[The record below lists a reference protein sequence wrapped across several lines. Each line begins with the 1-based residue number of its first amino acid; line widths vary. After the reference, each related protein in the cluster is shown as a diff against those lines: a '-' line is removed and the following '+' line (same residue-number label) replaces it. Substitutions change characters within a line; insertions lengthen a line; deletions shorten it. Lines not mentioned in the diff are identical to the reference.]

1 MAKPSMKQ
9 ETILEL
15 ENIIGY
21 TFKDKAL
28 LVRAFTHGSASK
40 EATENYQSLE
50 FLGDSI
56 LDFVVAKRLMQI
68 NPNAHEGA
76 LTRLRASIVS
86 KEPLAEEVK
95 KLNLQNYLIVGKGE
109 NLAYI
114 SSQSKIMSD
123 IFESIIG
130 AIYLDCGS
138 VEKAEKF
145 VFDKLKDMF
154 NGKCRHVGIDDFKS
168 KLNEFASRNDIAVS
182 YVELK
187 RSGPAHN
194 PTFVVEVK
202 VNTFVAGVGEGKTK
216 REAEQNA
223 AKEALERIEKK

>member
-1 MAKPSMKQ
+1 MKD
-9 ETILEL
+9 EVILEI

-21 TFKDKAL
+21 TFRNKAL

-56 LDFVVAKRLMQI
+56 LDFVVAKRLMKI
-68 NPNAHEGA
+68 NPDAHEGA

-95 KLNLQNYLIVGKGE
+95 KLSLEKYLIVGKGE

-130 AIYLDCGS
+130 AIYLDS
-138 VEKAEKF
+138 NSIDAVEKF
-145 VFDKLKDMF
+145 VFDKLKDLF
-154 NGKCRHVGIDDFKS
+154 NGKCKHVGADDFKS
-168 KLNEFASRNDIAVS
+168 RLNEFASRNDVSVS
-182 YVELK
+182 YEELE
-187 RSGPAHN
+187 RNGPAHN
-194 PTFVVEVK
+194 PTFMVEVK
-202 VNTFVAGVGEGKTK
+202 VNTFVAGVGKGKTK

>member
-1 MAKPSMKQ
+1 MKD
-9 ETILEL
+9 EIILEI

-21 TFKDKAL
+21 TFKNKAL

-56 LDFVVAKRLMQI
+56 LDFVVAKRLMKI
-68 NPNAHEGA
+68 NPDAHEGA

-95 KLNLQNYLIVGKGE
+95 KLSLEKYLIVGKGE

-130 AIYLDCGS
+130 AIYLDS
-138 VEKAEKF
+138 DSIEAVEKF
-145 VFDKLKDMF
+145 VFDKLKDLF
-154 NGKCRHVGIDDFKS
+154 NGKCKHVGADDYKS
-168 KLNEFASRNDIAVS
+168 RLNEFASRNDVGVS
-182 YVELK
+182 YEELE
-187 RSGPAHN
+187 RTGPAHN
-194 PTFVVEVK
+194 PTFMVEVK
-202 VNTFVAGVGEGKTK
+202 VNTFVAGVGKGKTK

>member
-1 MAKPSMKQ
+1 MKD
-9 ETILEL
+9 EVILEI

-21 TFKDKAL
+21 TFKNKAL
-28 LVRAFTHGSASK
+28 LVRAITHGSASK

-56 LDFVVAKRLMQI
+56 LDFVVAKRLMKI
-68 NPNAHEGA
+68 NPDAHEGA

-95 KLNLQNYLIVGKGE
+95 KLSLEKYLIVGKGE

-130 AIYLDCGS
+130 AIYLDS
-138 VEKAEKF
+138 NSIDAVEKF
-145 VFDKLKDMF
+145 VFDKLKDLF
-154 NGKCRHVGIDDFKS
+154 NGKCKHVGADDFKS
-168 KLNEFASRNDIAVS
+168 RLNEFASRNDVSVS
-182 YVELK
+182 YEELE

-194 PTFVVEVK
+194 PTFMVEVK
-202 VNTFVAGVGEGKTK
+202 VNTFVAGVGKGKTK